1 MSDDRRYQ
9 VVIAPA
15 GGLDEEHANLRREG
29 LVDEGY
35 NRDAVSVQPIG
46 GVETSD
52 GLDHTDAKVLGA
64 LDHGEAYTTSRLAR
78 LYEQHGRI
86 SSRETAK
93 QRVERLLKEPFF
105 QTDGRRHVYRG

>member
-9 VVIAPA
+9 VVISPV
-15 GGLDEEHANLRREG
+15 GGLDEEHANLLRGE
-29 LVDEGY
+29 LVDDGY
-35 NRDAVSVQPIG
+35 NRDAISIQPIG
-46 GVETSD
+46 EVDGD

-93 QRVERLLKEPFF
+93 QRVEQLLKEPFF

>member
-9 VVIAPA
+9 VVISPA
-15 GGLDEEHANLRREG
+15 GGLDEEHANLLRDE
-29 LVDEGY
+29 LVDDGY
-35 NRDAVSVQPIG
+35 NPDAVSVQPIDG
-46 GVETSD
+46 AVGD

-64 LDHGEAYTTSRLAR
+64 LDHGETYTTSRLAR

-93 QRVERLLKEPFF
+93 QRVERLLKESFF
-105 QTDGRRHVYRG
+105 QTNGRRHVYRG